1 MRRSALSIQIV
12 VLLATASVW
21 FTKTL
26 AFQGQ
31 LMRQTCSLTKR
42 SLPFKEECH
51 YRQSTALSAVED
63 DDEIRPP
70 AYEKMLDNQI
80 VLALS
85 SRGFQAFD
93 FVSSERLTA
102 ESLVAWERKVDAVVA
117 EIKQLTEKEVLLA
130 IYALVLNKAGPLVLD
145 PLQMATFQLISTAA
159 TDTLIKL
166 YPVNTPI
173 TELIDEVTEI
183 HLSFID
189 KFQQMIDDGGSE
201 GCVRISVGIVSHIY
215 TAVNLMYL
223 FSHYWYNHTIT
234 IALLQSMAQH

>member
-21 FTKTL
+21 FTKTFAL
-26 AFQGQ
+26 HQGQ
-31 LMRQTCSLTKR
+31 QLIRRTCSLTTR
-42 SLPFKEECH
+42 SLQECCH
-51 YRQSTALSAVED
+51 RQNTALSAVEDD

-93 FVSSERLTA
+93 FVSSEGLTA

-201 GCVRISVGIVSHIY
+201 GCVRISV
-215 TAVNLMYL
+215 
-223 FSHYWYNHTIT
+223 
-234 IALLQSMAQH
+234 